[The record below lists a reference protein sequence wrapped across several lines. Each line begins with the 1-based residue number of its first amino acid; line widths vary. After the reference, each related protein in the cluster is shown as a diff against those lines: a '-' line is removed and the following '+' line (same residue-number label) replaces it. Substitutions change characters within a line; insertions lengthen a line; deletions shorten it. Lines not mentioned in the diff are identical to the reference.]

1 MWGTLGL
8 VYNASKITNKSDMT
22 SWSSLWSDSYRNK
35 FSIKNSMRDTYF
47 IGLAKHFKTTLDQA
61 KIRYD
66 LGEITLDEYK
76 TISAV
81 ISLPQDEL
89 EKIPGL
95 GTNSAAS
102 LRMFFECMRYCLA
115 EQCCDRV
122 LLPTSEE
129 LRNFVRMKLGVRHHE
144 CYMAVF
150 LNSRNYLISYHVVA
164 EGTVDNV
171 LNYSRNVVEMA
182 LRKGACKML
191 LVHNHP
197 SGVCAPSNDD
207 IAATGECYWTLA
219 AMGIELIDH
228 LIVTPT
234 ECFSFQDNG
243 LDLNCS
249 FKGQNNE
256 R

>member
-1 MWGTLGL
+1 MPGQAEHNHIPRN
-8 VYNASKITNKSDMT
+8 NAEKSHT
-22 SWSSLWSDSYRNK
+22 GHRSRVRQK
-35 FSIKNSMRDTYF
+35 FLLNGFAGMLKYEVLEAVLMMVLPRKDVKP
-47 IGLAKHFKTTLDQA
+47 LAKRL
-61 KIRYD
+61 
-66 LGEITLDEYK
+66 LDEYK